1 MPEWTQQALLTPK
14 TRRYF
19 RDSRET
25 YSLWIAGTRIYICS
39 SPEDVASLLGNTTT
53 VANPNLINLMRWLG
67 VSEEGVTRF
76 FQVDPAAQ
84 HDIGTGKP
92 QTPVSMMDGFHR
104 RQLKS
109 GPLVEDLIHRRL
121 LPEVDRT
128 LKNLEDDAK
137 PSADGISE
145 SLLRIC
151 SDMFI
156 GGAITAF
163 LGDQI
168 RESCPALVNAFTMWE
183 RTCWKW
189 AFKMPAVL
197 SRDMLQAR
205 DGMVNAFVGYLDI
218 PADDRQDAAYFIKAT
233 EAMLRDVG
241 ICDTGDIARIL
252 VVQFFNILSN
262 VYKAAFWTIAYLLY
276 EPSLVERIRSE
287 IAPAV
292 EDGQVQD
299 EAFLSGSCPLL
310 DSLMSESFR
319 LTIASSLSREVVGPT
334 PVKDKILQPGSVLMF
349 PIHQLHFDPSSG
361 VRTPEPWTQAA
372 SPRIRNCTPRDP
384 TGPSEVDTAS
394 VPRGSSSEES
404 SGMRSLPR
412 HQVRRGRRHRTDE
425 AESGHE
431 TPVGEQDQ
439 TGPAEGIESINF
451 PRVDLSKP
459 SPGASLPVVQG
470 EDVYVVLKRSSP

>member
-1 MPEWTQQALLTPK
+1 WTQQALLTPE

-19 RDSRET
+19 RGSRET

-92 QTPVSMMDGFHR
+92 QAPVSMMDGFHR

-151 SDMFI
+151 IDMFI

-168 RESCPALVNAFTMWE
+168 RESCPALVSAFITWE

-276 EPSLVERIRSE
+276 KPSLVERIRSE
-287 IAPAV
+287 IAPTIK
-292 EDGQVQD
+292 DGQVQD

-349 PIHQLHFDPSSG
+349 PIHQLHFDPSVWGPDPRAMDPS
-361 VRTPEPWTQAA
+361 RFAQDPKLYA
-372 SPRIRNCTPRDP
+372 S
-384 TGPSEVDTAS
+384 
-394 VPRGSSSEES
+394 
-404 SGMRSLPR
+404 RSYRPFGGGHSLCPAR
-412 HQVRRGRRHRTDE
+412 FFVRRIIGYAVASLVTKFDVDVDIERTRQKVGTKRP
-425 AESGHE
+425 S
-431 TPVGEQDQ
+431 GEQAQ
-439 TGPAEGIESINF
+439 TGPAKGIESINF

-470 EDVYVVLKRSSP
+470 EDVYLVLKRASP